1 MAQTGRQPYDTT
13 EPTIFGVPSARIR
26 PPPDL
31 PERVKRAFLAIVS
44 SCPASQF
51 QQCDVELLTRWSE
64 ASVTAQEAR
73 VQLEATGLVGT
84 DGKPSPWIAIYRQ
97 ASRDQ
102 ALWAMRLRIGPQA
115 RAPRAPK
122 VSARKLSYY
131 EEQALAEAEAD
142 GQGEE
147 SARTRDQSN

>member
-1 MAQTGRQPYDTT
+1 MAPTGRQPYDTT
-13 EPTIFGVPSARIR
+13 EPTIFGVPSGRIR
-26 PPPDL
+26 PPPVL

-44 SCPASQF
+44 ACPAAQF

-73 VQLEATGLVGT
+73 VQLEATGLVGP
-84 DGKPSPWIAIYRQ
+84 DNKPSPWIAIYRQ

-122 VSARKLSYY
+122 S
-131 EEQALAEAEAD
+131 QAKPMSVYDEMTLLRSDDD
-142 GQGEE
+142 GDGEGKE
-147 SARTRDQSN
+147 TAQ